1 MEGDMAHA
9 CVHFGSVGGLC
20 FQGLYR
26 TSVRSSGRFYLRSEK
41 EFRVEESK
49 VLHTGAFGIR
59 SRIHGLV

>member
-1 MEGDMAHA
+1 MRA

-41 EFRVEESK
+41 EFRVE
-49 VLHTGAFGIR
+49 VLHTDAFGIR